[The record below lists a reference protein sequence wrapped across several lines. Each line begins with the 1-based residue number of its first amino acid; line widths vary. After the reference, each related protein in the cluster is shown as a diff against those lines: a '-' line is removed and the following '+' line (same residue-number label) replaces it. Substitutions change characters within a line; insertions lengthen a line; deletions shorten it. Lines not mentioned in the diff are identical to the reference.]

1 MQQEDQTAAGKAAEA
16 ATSIDRDVAL
26 WQGLSGQLL
35 VLTIVFVMIA
45 EVLIFVPS
53 IANFR
58 NVWLQNH
65 LDMAESASIVFLDTD
80 DPMLSERA
88 QAQLLKSTGSLAVV
102 VREGPTARLMAS
114 VEMPEQVDMAIDL
127 QRITPWE
134 SIMGALGVLVSS
146 ETRTYRVFGP
156 MRSTQAT
163 IELVQ
168 DDRRLRNALIAY
180 SSNVLFLS
188 LAISLITAA
197 LVFLALWAIIVRP
210 IRRISHNMTAFSRDP
225 DNAALILT
233 PTGRRD
239 EIGVAEMR
247 LASFQRQLSQTLRQ
261 RQHLADLGLA
271 VSKINHDLRNILAA
285 AQLFTDRLSVVQDPA
300 VQRVAPKLLRAVN
313 RAIDYTRAVLAYGKA
328 TEAPPDRRRFDL
340 AALVDDVADLTGAE
354 AQPGLQWANE
364 VPRGFEM
371 EADPE
376 QMLRVLVNLCRNAA
390 QALARTDDERER
402 RLSVSAQR
410 GRNAVCIRVADT
422 GPGIGARAQEN
433 LFKAFGASSG
443 GTGLG
448 LAIAAEL
455 VRAHG
460 GRIALETTSA
470 QGTVFLVEVPVN
482 GGAPMRRDGKLPAL

>member
-1 MQQEDQTAAGKAAEA
+1 MRHEGKEAPATAQGEE
-16 ATSIDRDVAL
+16 RDIPL
-26 WQGLSGQLL
+26 WQGLSGKLL
-35 VLTIVFVMIA
+35 VLTIAFVMIA

-127 QRITPWE
+127 QRITPWD

-156 MRSTQAT
+156 MRSTEAT

-168 DDRRLRNALIAY
+168 DDRRLRNALITY

-210 IRRISHNMTAFSRDP
+210 IRRISHNMNAFSRDP

-233 PTGRRD
+233 PSGRRD

-313 RAIDYTRAVLAYGKA
+313 RAIDYTRAVLACGKA
-328 TEAPPDRRRFDL
+328 TEAPPDRRRIDL
-340 AALVDDVADLTGAE
+340 AALVDDVADLIGAE
-354 AQPGLQWANE
+354 AQTGLQWANE
-364 VPRGFEM
+364 VPRGFEV

-376 QMLRVLVNLCRNAA
+376 QLLRVLVNLCRNAA
-390 QALARTDDERER
+390 QALARSDDERER
-402 RLSVSAQR
+402 RIAVSTERTPA
-410 GRNAVCIRVADT
+410 GVAIRVCDT
-422 GPGIGARAQEN
+422 GPGIGARARDN
-433 LFKAFGASSG
+433 LFKAFGASTG
-443 GTGLG
+443 GAGLG

-460 GRIALETTSA
+460 GSIALEKTSP
-470 QGTVFLVEVPVN
+470 QGTVFLVELPGN
-482 GGAPMRRDGKLPAL
+482 GGAQMRRDGKLPAL